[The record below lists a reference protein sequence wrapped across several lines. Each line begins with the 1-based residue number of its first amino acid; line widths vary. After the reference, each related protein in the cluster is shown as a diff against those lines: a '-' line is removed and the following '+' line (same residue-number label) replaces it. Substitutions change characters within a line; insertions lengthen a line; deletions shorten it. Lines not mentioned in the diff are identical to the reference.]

1 MNWWLLIGAGMTA
14 FIEIGHATAGKRMY
28 YVPAVA
34 EIGDPVVR
42 TTVKF
47 IWHLADAAFLVIIVG
62 AVWAAMAGGPA
73 VVAAISYAAAAF
85 FAGLTVIH
93 LSFSLRSGVA
103 NPMVTMFQWAFFLVA
118 AFAFLMAALS

>member
-28 YVPAVA
+28 LMPAVA
-34 EIGDPVVR
+34 DITDDVVR

-47 IWHLADAAFLVIIVG
+47 IWHLGDVAFVVIAIS
-62 AVWAAMAGGPA
+62 AVWAAVSGEPA
-73 VVAAISYAAAAF
+73 VVAAVSYAAAAF

-93 LSFSLRSGVA
+93 LWFSLSSGIA
-103 NPMVTMFQWAFFLVA
+103 NPLTTMFQWSFFLVA
-118 AFAFLMAALS
+118 AFAFLLAALP